1 MGFVK
6 CLEELSSTK
15 NQNIARQIVY
25 MLEQLNDESSVL
37 YPSDRE
43 DAEEAESEEDISYY
57 ADGDHNEMVMEKSAV
72 EDFIKQ
78 LSLNKE
84 DVMQQSITE
93 KVDEELI
100 EERNSQLLFPND
112 SDNFAE
118 SRIPSAMRARPKI
131 PRTPIPTQKLDQVK
145 KENQE
150 ILKNAI
156 YIQKNPQSNK
166 KKQMEKVKGEE
177 PQYLMQEDVRKKM
190 IRSEAKSRTAEEHK
204 LGKNT
209 IKKKEAENSKA
220 SIKN

>member
-1 MGFVK
+1 LGFVK